1 MEEQLKD
8 TISETQRT
16 KLELKEANEKIVEL
30 SHGDEELNKTREQL
44 K

>member
-8 TISETQRT
+8 TISEMQRT

-30 SHGDEELNKTREQL
+30 SNGDEELNKTREQL

>member
-8 TISETQRT
+8 TISEMQRT
-16 KLELKEANEKIVEL
+16 KLEFKLANEKIVEL
-30 SHGDEELNKTREQL
+30 SNGDEELNKTREQL